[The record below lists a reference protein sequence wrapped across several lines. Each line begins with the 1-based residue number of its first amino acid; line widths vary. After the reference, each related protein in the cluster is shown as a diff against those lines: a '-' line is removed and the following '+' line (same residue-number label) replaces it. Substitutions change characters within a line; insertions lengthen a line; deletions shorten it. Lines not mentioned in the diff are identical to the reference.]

1 MVWRFCSWLRRTPL
15 PCCLASWSRF
25 GSATAALLNHSVR
38 IADEGMPPKGS
49 TSRGRGAASASAPS
63 TAAAGKVSASDSGN
77 GGSGTDSA
85 QLGNVEAGK
94 GGTALRSKT
103 TVPAFFKS
111 QSLKSKTP
119 VKVSVPPKG
128 LVAGESA
135 PAETADNT
143 GEVVKGFLDPVTAA
157 PPAPDLS
164 SRAAVSLGGAHR
176 KGGASGGTASVALVD
191 PGSDTVSKIQTCC
204 MVGNEVRRNGK
215 EPLEGAEQIS
225 SVSATRQNEDLD
237 RNKEDDPLDN
247 FFSLSDASDTS
258 EDAQDKAWPYDDS
271 DQSSFLWGNEPD
283 QSRRREGTIKKNST
297 IPGSLAL
304 GEEAT
309 GAMSWDYSFSLAS
322 TKGEGTMMAGLGGN
336 DPTSVSPDEITLST
350 IYQVMMAHREEA
362 RSDSSRTHGACRKL
376 QNAIRRMSKTCSEF
390 STRITEAETRI
401 SQLEDNMAIQ
411 QAKVESIQ
419 SSRDDTVYK
428 LTDLEN
434 LARRNNLRILGIPE
448 GQEGANVR
456 QFVVELFEEAF
467 PDLPQWDWKTQIQRA
482 HRFPFN
488 QRHTDSQPNN
498 RPAPS

>member
-1 MVWRFCSWLRRTPL
+1 
-15 PCCLASWSRF
+15 
-25 GSATAALLNHSVR
+25 
-38 IADEGMPPKGS
+38 
-49 TSRGRGAASASAPS
+49 
-63 TAAAGKVSASDSGN
+63 
-77 GGSGTDSA
+77 
-85 QLGNVEAGK
+85 
-94 GGTALRSKT
+94 
-103 TVPAFFKS
+103 
-111 QSLKSKTP
+111 
-119 VKVSVPPKG
+119 
-128 LVAGESA
+128 
-135 PAETADNT
+135 
-143 GEVVKGFLDPVTAA
+143 
-157 PPAPDLS
+157 
-164 SRAAVSLGGAHR
+164 
-176 KGGASGGTASVALVD
+176 
-191 PGSDTVSKIQTCC
+191 
-204 MVGNEVRRNGK
+204 
-215 EPLEGAEQIS
+215 
-225 SVSATRQNEDLD
+225 
-237 RNKEDDPLDN
+237 
-247 FFSLSDASDTS
+247 
-258 EDAQDKAWPYDDS
+258 
-271 DQSSFLWGNEPD
+271 
-283 QSRRREGTIKKNST
+283 
-297 IPGSLAL
+297 
-304 GEEAT
+304 
-309 GAMSWDYSFSLAS
+309 MSWDYSFSLAS